1 MSTFQGIPTAAFRFY
16 EELEEN
22 NNREWWLEH
31 KSAYDAGVREPLT
44 TLLAELEP
52 EFGPAKVF
60 RPNRDVR
67 FSQDKS
73 PYKTAQGGFAARHER
88 VGYYVQVSADGFRI
102 SGGFFAHSPAQLA
115 RYRAA
120 VDAPVSGSELEG
132 IVDAL
137 AAAGFSIEGETLKTV
152 PRGFNKDHPRAELL
166 KHKSLSAA
174 LDLGQPAWLST
185 PGAVQ
190 EITARWRDLQP
201 LVEWVGEHAAP

>member
-44 TLLAELEP
+44 ALLAELEP

-73 PYKTAQGGFAARHER
+73 P
-88 VGYYVQVSADGFRI
+88 
-102 SGGFFAHSPAQLA
+102 
-115 RYRAA
+115 
-120 VDAPVSGSELEG
+120 
-132 IVDAL
+132 
-137 AAAGFSIEGETLKTV
+137 
-152 PRGFNKDHPRAELL
+152 
-166 KHKSLSAA
+166 
-174 LDLGQPAWLST
+174 
-185 PGAVQ
+185 
-190 EITARWRDLQP
+190 
-201 LVEWVGEHAAP
+201 